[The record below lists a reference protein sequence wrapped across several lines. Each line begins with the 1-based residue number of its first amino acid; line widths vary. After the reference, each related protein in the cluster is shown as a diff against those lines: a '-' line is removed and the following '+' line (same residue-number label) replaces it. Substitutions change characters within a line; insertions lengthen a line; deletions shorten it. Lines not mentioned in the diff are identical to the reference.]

1 MASEVDLCN
10 LALAHLGDNATVA
23 TINPPD
29 GSAQAEHCARFYP
42 MARDAL
48 LEMHTW
54 DFTMSR
60 VPLAL
65 LSVNAAGWAYTYATP
80 ANALSLI
87 AVLDPLAPD
96 DYSATVQSS
105 TWYDPPILSVGQY
118 TPQNFQVEIDNTTGA
133 DVILTNQVNAT
144 VRYSKRVTDT
154 TKFSP
159 TFVRALTWLL
169 ASELAGPV
177 MKGEAGAAAAARCNT
192 VFDRL
197 FAVATAS
204 DANSRQI
211 KPRQNVP
218 WMSRR

>member
-1 MASEVDLCN
+1 MASEVEICN

-48 LEMHTW
+48 LEMHPW

-60 VPLAL
+60 VSLAL
-65 LSVNAAGWAYTYATP
+65 LSTNATGWAYTYAAP
-80 ANALSLI
+80 SNVLNLI
-87 AVLDPLAPD
+87 AVLDPQAPD
-96 DYSATVQSS
+96 DYSATIQPD
-105 TWYDPPILSVGQY
+105 TWYAPPILSVGYY
-118 TPQNFQVEIDNTTGA
+118 TPQPFQAEIDDTTGA
-133 DVILTNQVNAT
+133 DIILTNQVNAT
-144 VRYSKRVTDT
+144 LRYSKRVTDT

-159 TFVRALTWLL
+159 TFVRALSWLL

-177 MKGEAGAAAAARCNT
+177 LKGEAGAAAAVKCASM
-192 VFDRL
+192 FDKL
-197 FAVATAS
+197 YAVATAS
-204 DANSRQI
+204 DANDRQI

>member
-1 MASEVDLCN
+1 MASEVDICN
-10 LALAHLGDNATVA
+10 LALAHLGDAATVA
-23 TINPPD
+23 TISPPD

-54 DFTMSR
+54 DFTVSR

-65 LSVNAAGWAYTYATP
+65 LSTNTSGWAYTYAAP
-80 ANALSLI
+80 SNVLNLI
-87 AVLDPLAPD
+87 AVLDPQAPD
-96 DYSATVQSS
+96 DYSAQSS
-105 TWYDPPILSVGQY
+105 GRCDPPILSVGYY
-118 TPQNFQVEIDNTTGA
+118 TPQPFQAEIDETTGA
-133 DVILTNQVNAT
+133 DLILTNQANAT
-144 VRYSKRVTDT
+144 LRYSKRITDT

-177 MKGEAGAAAAARCNT
+177 LKGEAGAAAAVKCNAL
-192 VFDRL
+192 FDKL
-197 FAVATAS
+197 YAVATAS
-204 DANSRQI
+204 DANYRQI